1 MSWWN
6 ATIVLHLVGG
16 GEPYVIFQ
24 QITLE
29 KNLTTRKQNLAC
41 LTCAGTQTSEISKVR
56 NSISYDFL
64 DHSRAFLFSVRKKN
78 KQKKREKKSEAKN
91 LCVEV
96 GGGRGGGG
104 GGGALQLKKDDN
116 RFLFSGFRVFRI

>member
-41 LTCAGTQTSEISKVR
+41 LTCTGTQTSEISKVR
-56 NSISYDFL
+56 NSISYDSL
-64 DHSRAFLFSVRKKN
+64 DHSRALLFSVRKK
-78 KQKKREKKSEAKN
+78 KKRGKKSEAKN

-96 GGGRGGGG
+96 GAGVGG